1 MISTKP
7 NWETLKGVDAWSEE
21 LKLLLAQ
28 AREAAQAASA
38 QPRLDV
44 AALLAGFIQE
54 SWPQTAEMDKLDG
67 LAQQTVNDLM
77 LATIDERL
85 GAIASR
91 TTDFVKLAK
100 ELNGAAAGAES
111 AAASIR
117 LEGVKSLI
125 DSTTQTIASAKAL
138 AASLDE
144 SAQDE
149 KKIVDLIERT
159 ITAVEKLR
167 TGVAGLI

>member
-7 NWETLKGVDAWSEE
+7 NWETLKGVDAWSAE
-21 LKLLLAQ
+21 LKLLLQQ

-44 AALLAGFIQE
+44 AAFLAGFIQE
-54 SWPQTAEMDKLDG
+54 SWPQTAEMDKLDA

-100 ELNGAAAGAES
+100 ELDGAAAGAES

-117 LEGVKSLI
+117 LEGVKNLI

-144 SAQDE
+144 SVQDE
-149 KKIVDLIERT
+149 KKIADLVERT
-159 ITAVEKLR
+159 VAAVERLR